1 MSNREKVRLIH
12 YCNLVRERKQK
23 MYNYENNSRAKM
35 HAELMAARSRR
46 AHRRVVEKYKRMTMP
61 MIAIGIMAFVIML
74 LLPADMIG
82 GGENYETFAFGVAIF
97 APPMLIGGIAIY
109 DNAYRGYYDHEDFM
123 YRRH

>member
-1 MSNREKVRLIH
+1 
-12 YCNLVRERKQK
+12 

-61 MIAIGIMAFVIML
+61 MIAIGI
-74 LLPADMIG
+74 